1 MSDNAVVS
9 HRQHGF
15 TLGKSYLTNLISF
28 CDKVTHLVD
37 QERPVD
43 VVYFGFSKDSKV
55 LIVSLTVSLFW
66 MELRDTARQVHNT
79 LGEKLVVKSGFKEL

>member
-1 MSDNAVVS
+1 M
-9 HRQHGF
+9 
-15 TLGKSYLTNLISF
+15 GKSYLTNLISF

-43 VVYFGFSKDSKV
+43 VVYFGFSKD

-66 MELRDTARQVHNT
+66 MELRDMARQVHNT
-79 LGEKLVVKSGFKEL
+79 LGEKLVGKSGFKEL